1 MPISSQ
7 RRGEKKSNPI
17 KTLVNIAT
25 IISTTITCFRLYLM
39 DILAFNST
47 MIIILATVIFVA
59 LGNNAAKIILA
70 CAALI
75 FATNA
80 MAAAAEPENCP
91 PIGDTPAAPSAQH
104 ERGIVPKGC
113 VLRPPP
119 PPIEARQGA
128 PATGP
133 TNPPEPQDHV
143 TPKCGDEAGTLS
155 GRPCKTTKSM
165 VGPSV
170 KF

>member
-17 KTLVNIAT
+17 KTLLNIAT

-39 DILAFNST
+39 DILALNST

-75 FATNA
+75 LFVLLYSGGTKEGFLALMQSMLTLILVLTGLYI
-80 MAAAAEPENCP
+80 ML
-91 PIGDTPAAPSAQH
+91 
-104 ERGIVPKGC
+104 KG
-113 VLRPPP
+113 LF
-119 PPIEARQGA
+119 G
-128 PATGP
+128 GG
-133 TNPPEPQDHV
+133 
-143 TPKCGDEAGTLS
+143 K
-155 GRPCKTTKSM
+155 
-165 VGPSV
+165 
-170 KF
+170 